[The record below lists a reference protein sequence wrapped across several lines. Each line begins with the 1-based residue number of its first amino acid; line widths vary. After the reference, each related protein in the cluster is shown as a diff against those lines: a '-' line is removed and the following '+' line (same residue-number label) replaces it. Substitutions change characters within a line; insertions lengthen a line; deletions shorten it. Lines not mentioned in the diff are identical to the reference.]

1 MPFVLLHLEQEIAQ
15 GPDPDFGALG
25 PNERVEFRSNGAAW
39 DEIDRLKAEA
49 AKASRER
56 EAQKK
61 KARRQALG
69 NRIVFAITK
78 AWRFT
83 AHRVGA
89 DVVAYPAD
97 KAVGSTAGI
106 RGKRKRKVEQLQA
119 LGDRGEWCGVR
130 ASDLLVALDEW
141 REAGCP
147 RRVWKRLDWET
158 ATGPV
163 KSKP

>member
-1 MPFVLLHLEQEIAQ
+1 MPFVLLHNEQVIAQ
-15 GPDPDFGALG
+15 GSDSEFGALG
-25 PNERVEFRSNGAAW
+25 PDERVEFRSNGAAW
-39 DEIDRLKAEA
+39 DEIDRLKDQLVRDER
-49 AKASRER
+49 SRKQEFR
-56 EAQKK
+56 SLRQKE
-61 KARRQALG
+61 LG
-69 NRIVFAITK
+69 NRLVFAITK

-83 AHRVGA
+83 AHRIGA

-97 KAVGSTAGI
+97 KAVGSVGGI
-106 RGKRKRKVEQLQA
+106 RGKRKRKIEQLQA

-158 ATGPV
+158 T
-163 KSKP
+163 K

>member
-1 MPFVLLHLEQEIAQ
+1 MSAWAEVDRLKDQLAR
-15 GPDPDFGALG
+15 D
-25 PNERVEFRSNGAAW
+25 ERSRKQEFRSL
-39 DEIDRLKAEA
+39 R
-49 AKASRER
+49 
-56 EAQKK
+56 QKE
-61 KARRQALG
+61 LG

-83 AHRVGA
+83 AHRVGS

-97 KAVGSTAGI
+97 KAIGSVGGI
-106 RGKRKRKVEQLQA
+106 RGKRKRKIEQLQA